1 MLLLLCAATTL
12 ANQPQTVPAQTSNV
26 EAPAPAPAPAAQAP
40 GRMVLETIVVSG
52 NRPEPGVQIILSRP
66 SIPVP
71 STEQLLQEIDQRLAL
86 EEGKR

>member
-26 EAPAPAPAPAAQAP
+26 EAPAPAPAAQAP

-66 SIPVP
+66 SIPVR
-71 STEQLLQEIDQRLAL
+71 STEQLLQGIDQRLAL